1 MGSGTL
7 TSFNYPTAALELI
20 RYTSCVR
27 REAGY
32 CGILWAQSQYT
43 SGSGAIATVTPDP
56 FALDTILTT
65 GIALDC
71 SSGDAHITIPGSGD
85 TCYTGSHLID
95 GHLGIA
101 AMEDAHSAA
110 VYSTG
115 VPFMVTYQATTDV
128 MVDGT
133 LPDDTGYL
141 LQYKGPTDTPPLDT
155 ITVTPLMVVTV
166 MVVTRV

>member
-1 MGSGTL
+1 MKCEPSDEIFINEIPNAPDFNSGMIIFRAPTDCYQYLTGVSGTL

-65 GIALDC
+65 GIAV
-71 SSGDAHITIPGSGD
+71 SFFKTFQN
-85 TCYTGSHLID
+85 
-95 GHLGIA
+95 
-101 AMEDAHSAA
+101 
-110 VYSTG
+110 V
-115 VPFMVTYQATTDV
+115 
-128 MVDGT
+128 
-133 LPDDTGYL
+133 
-141 LQYKGPTDTPPLDT
+141 
-155 ITVTPLMVVTV
+155 
-166 MVVTRV
+166 